1 MFVLCHSCT
10 VSGVKKARRLKGRGT
25 FVAPVEP
32 CLHSDEQRG
41 FITTVTHLELNL
53 ALEKGYVVTHVY
65 GAYHWEKWSTSLFR
79 PYVQQFLK
87 LKIES
92 SGWPEAMKND
102 PAMQKRYVE
111 QWRELFGVIIDP
123 TSVKKN
129 PGMKHLSKM

>member
-1 MFVLCHSCT
+1 
-10 VSGVKKARRLKGRGT
+10 VKKARRLKGRGT